1 MCLGDRVP
9 GCPQLAFAS
18 SPPLVGPGDSVL
30 STTLSP
36 CLSSPYP
43 MIPGHPLASLLS
55 SSAVTINPSSPPPTH
70 TPYRCSLSVNFHRRS
85 MLRALTGSVIRTSS
99 HCHSSPT
106 QHFIP
111 ALQLSL
117 FIQEDKTTLTVFCPQ
132 RHILNI

>member
-1 MCLGDRVP
+1 MCRGERVP

-36 CLSSPYP
+36 CLSSLYP
-43 MIPGHPLASLLS
+43 MIPGHPLASLS
-55 SSAVTINPSSPPPTH
+55 SSSVVTINPSPHTHTH
-70 TPYRCSLSVNFHRRS
+70 TPYRRSLSVNFHRWS

-117 FIQEDKTTLTVFCPQ
+117 FIQEDKTALTVFCLQ
-132 RHILNI
+132 THIRNI